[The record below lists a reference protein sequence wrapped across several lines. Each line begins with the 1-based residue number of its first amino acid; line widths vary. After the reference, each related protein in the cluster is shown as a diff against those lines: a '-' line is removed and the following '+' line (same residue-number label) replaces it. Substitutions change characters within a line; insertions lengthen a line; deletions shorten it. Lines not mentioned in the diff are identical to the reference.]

1 MGKITLSLCVLGVLV
16 GFAPTAWGGYTGSLS
31 TADGGLDGTGDWI
44 SGTSTIEWS
53 VTQNGDQS
61 WHYEYTLTVPGEAS
75 GISHF
80 ILETS
85 EPLPEGDIWDIQGDY
100 GEAFV
105 GEWFYPGSGNPDMP
119 DDLYGTKF
127 DDAWG
132 TTFTVEFTSNRLPV
146 WGDFYAVDGQA
157 GGGGLN
163 QFWNSGFLLDDPL
176 FPPSD
181 GSLDGHILRPDS
193 RIPEPSTVAMLA
205 LGLMTLGAAVRRRRE
220 TD

>member
-80 ILETS
+80 ILEVS
-85 EPLPEGDIWDIQGDY
+85 ESFS
-100 GEAFV
+100 EAHIFNAS
-105 GEWFYPGSGNPDMP
+105 GPFSGMEIKTHIGNSPGNPNMPEDM
-119 DDLYGTKF
+119 YGIKF
-127 DDAWG
+127 DDTLG
-132 TTFTVEFTSNRLPV
+132 TTLQFTFDAWRMPV
-146 WGDFYAVDGQA
+146 WGDFYSK
-157 GGGGLN
+157 GGGG
-163 QFWNSGFLLDDPL
+163 QITDEIWNAGFGNPDSDPTVGA
-176 FPPSD
+176 SD
-181 GSLDGHILRPDS
+181 GSVDNHILVPDS
-193 RIPEPSTVAMLA
+193 YTPEPASLLLLVLGS
-205 LGLMTLGAAVRRRRE
+205 LGLVRRKR
-220 TD
+220 T